1 MEDRPSGTEY
11 KYLHLPVASLDSQVA
26 QPTSNNWYSA
36 PISLQNK
43 MQLSTILAFTVVFL
57 TSQIMANPMNLRRRD
72 VCCESGSGYKDI
84 CCAEYVGCSTFV
96 YDIFSDDEQCLAI
109 GQTGNSC
116 EGKYAFFFVSY
127 KSSSFDV
134 ANSMV
139 ASAPADN
146 FVQSMDIQVRVS
158 IVDLMHVRCR
168 LGYSI

>member
-1 MEDRPSGTEY
+1 MTY
-11 KYLHLPVASLDSQVA
+11 
-26 QPTSNNWYSA
+26 
-36 PISLQNK
+36 
-43 MQLSTILAFTVVFL
+43 FL
-57 TSQIMANPMNLRRRD
+57 TMNSVLPSDKLVIAAR
-72 VCCESGSGYKDI
+72 ESM
-84 CCAEYVGCSTFV
+84 
-96 YDIFSDDEQCLAI
+96 L
-109 GQTGNSC
+109 
-116 EGKYAFFFVSY
+116 FFFVSY